1 MSTVHNAAKIGDI
14 AETVL
19 LPGDPMRAKFIAE
32 NFLEDVVLYNTVR
45 GMLGYTGTFDGKRVS
60 VQGTGMGIPSIG
72 IYSHELITH
81 YGVKNLIRVGS
92 AGAISND
99 LSLGDIVIASSA
111 STDSNFM
118 HQYNLPGIY
127 APTANYGLVNKLV
140 ESSRSVTDSVSV
152 GNILASDIFY
162 SDDPDTMDKWR
173 KMGVLAVEME
183 SAGLFAQAARLKAR
197 AATILTISDIVSG
210 GASMSSE
217 QRETSLREMILIA
230 LKSI

>member
-140 ESSRSVTDSVSV
+140 ESSRSVTDGVSV

>member
-45 GMLGYTGTFDGKRVS
+45 GMLGYTGTFEGKRVS

-111 STDSNFM
+111 STDSNFL

-140 ESSRSVTDSVSV
+140 ESSRSVKDSVSV